1 MPSLI
6 LEGGTFR
13 PIFSAGIMDA
23 LLEQELMFPY
33 CIGVSAGIS
42 NGFSYISKQKRRN
55 LDIAEKFRHDN
66 RYMGYRNF
74 LRHRS
79 LFGLDF
85 IFGEIPSKL
94 VPFHLEAFQSYTGQL
109 LVGVT
114 NAHTGLP
121 EYINGMDIDENWTML
136 RATCA
141 IPLFFPAIELN
152 GSKYYDGGLCDPI
165 PVRKAI
171 NDGNDKH
178 LIILTQP
185 EGYVKQ
191 LGKQN
196 AIVGKL
202 LKRSYPNL
210 EKVLLTRHEVYNET
224 LAFCEQLEKDGQ
236 AIILRPQF
244 SLDSFEKDVSKLKD
258 NYQHGYDLAMDK
270 MKDIEKLFA

>member
-94 VPFHLEAFQSYTGQL
+94 VPFNLEAFQSYTGQL